1 MTDDDN
7 CKIIRMTEWLL
18 EDLRQ
23 RAEQR
28 GVTVTELIRQDVAL
42 ARLLFEDPGN
52 RVMLYRSDGEVL
64 EIASIRKGE
73 SMSHRHGGD
82 R

>member
-7 CKIIRMTEWLL
+7 CKTLIIRMPEWLL
-18 EDLRQ
+18 DDLRQ

-52 RVMLYRSDGEVL
+52 RIVLHRSDGEVL
-64 EIASIRKGE
+64 EIASIRKDG
-73 SMSHRHGGD
+73 S
-82 R
+82 